1 MRIRQPEI
9 KRARI
14 EIVPM
19 IDTIFFL
26 LVFFMIASLAM
37 TTMTGIKV
45 ALPKASTGEK
55 TVQARVIL
63 TMTSNG
69 NIYLKK
75 RRIQMSEVAAALRR
89 EVEANPRVQVIINAD
104 KSLRYGKVVALIDE
118 AKRANPSV
126 LSIATEPDVK
136 VR

>member
-1 MRIRQPEI
+1 MRIREPEI

-55 TVQARVIL
+55 TAQARVIL
-63 TMTSNG
+63 TMTADG
-69 NIYLKK
+69 DIYLKK
-75 RRIQMSEVAAALRR
+75 RRIGMAEVATALRR

>member
-1 MRIRQPEI
+1 
-9 KRARI
+9 
-14 EIVPM
+14 M

-55 TVQARVIL
+55 SSQARVIL
-63 TMTSNG
+63 TMTGNG
-69 NIYLKK
+69 HVYLKK
-75 RRIQMSEVAAALRR
+75 QRVQMADVARLLRR
-89 EVEANPRVQVIINAD
+89 EVEANPQTQVIINAD
-104 KSLRYGKVVALIDE
+104 KSLQYGKVVGLIDE
-118 AKRANPSV
+118 AKRANPAV
-126 LSIATEPDVK
+126 LSIATEPNVS